1 MILNL
6 LLVEREVGGR
16 KKGGISVP
24 CSVFRVP
31 CSAFRVPRFGVE
43 RFSGTAQL
51 VALPLLILNH
61 LLVERELGGRLS
73 RPVTLLYPKPETRNI
88 STAKQNLPA
97 PICFSDSIAF
107 RIAHSTIL
115 SPYSITKLH
124 HW

>member
-1 MILNL
+1 MRFFIRDIEIVRPKKHTRQQKSIEHLVKTIDRRTFQTPQTLNLSNHLIAHALMILNL

-51 VALPLLILNH
+51 VALPLLI
-61 LLVERELGGRLS
+61 
-73 RPVTLLYPKPETRNI
+73 
-88 STAKQNLPA
+88 
-97 PICFSDSIAF
+97 
-107 RIAHSTIL
+107 
-115 SPYSITKLH
+115 
-124 HW
+124 